1 MSNIEDEIELTILRC
16 AGIMKEKGGVTM
28 SINEVLAQ
36 KNITKYRLW
45 KESGVPQATISDIC
59 TGKTSIEKCSA
70 ETIYR
75 IAKVLDVSMESL
87 IAPAIQSKD
96 AAGKRPAFELFK
108 SNTCHK
114 VKEMGDIPFMVQ
126 LLQTDQIRKLYEK
139 QWYPEALYLLAMLDY
154 LSRENAVPICK
165 NYNDI
170 RKAKLQRPVYPSSVV
185 IMCKA
190 LKSDEPKKRCVQ
202 MAIPEF
208 MRFNIVECEVRNVC

>member
-1 MSNIEDEIELTILRC
+1 
-16 AGIMKEKGGVTM
+16 M
-28 SINEVLAQ
+28 SINEVLTQ

-87 IAPAIQSKD
+87 IAPAVQR
-96 AAGKRPAFELFK
+96 AEEERRRPSFELFK
-108 SNTCHK
+108 SNTCHM
-114 VKEMGDIPFMVQ
+114 VKDMGDIPFIIQ
-126 LLQTDQIRKLYEK
+126 LLETNQIRKLYEK
-139 QWYPEALYLLAMLDY
+139 KWYPEALYLLAMLDY
-154 LSRENAVPICK
+154 LSRENHVPICK

-170 RKAKLQRPVYPSSVV
+170 RTAKLQRPVYPSSVV
-185 IMCKA
+185 IMCKT
-190 LKSDEPKKRCVQ
+190 LKSDAPKEECYR

-208 MRFNIVECEVRNVC
+208 LRFNIVESEVRNAC

>member
-1 MSNIEDEIELTILRC
+1 
-16 AGIMKEKGGVTM
+16 M

-87 IAPAIQSKD
+87 IAPAVQR
-96 AAGKRPAFELFK
+96 AEEERRRPSFELFK
-108 SNTCHK
+108 SNTCHM
-114 VKEMGDIPFMVQ
+114 VKDMGDIPFIIQ
-126 LLQTDQIRKLYEK
+126 LLETNQIRKLYEK
-139 QWYPEALYLLAMLDY
+139 KWYPEALYLLAMLDY
-154 LSRENAVPICK
+154 LSRENNVPICK

-170 RKAKLQRPVYPSSVV
+170 RTAKLQRPVYPSSVV
-185 IMCKA
+185 IMCKT
-190 LKSDEPKKRCVQ
+190 LKSDAPKEECYR

-208 MRFNIVECEVRNVC
+208 LRFNIVESEVRNVC

>member
-1 MSNIEDEIELTILRC
+1 
-16 AGIMKEKGGVTM
+16 M

-87 IAPAIQSKD
+87 IAPAVQR
-96 AAGKRPAFELFK
+96 AEEERRRPSFELFK
-108 SNTCHK
+108 SNTCHM
-114 VKEMGDIPFMVQ
+114 VKDMGDIPFIIQ
-126 LLQTDQIRKLYEK
+126 LLETNQIRKLYEK
-139 QWYPEALYLLAMLDY
+139 KWYPEALYLLAMLDY
-154 LSRENAVPICK
+154 LSRENHVPICK

-170 RKAKLQRPVYPSSVV
+170 RTVKLQRPVYPSSVV
-185 IMCKA
+185 IMCKT
-190 LKSDEPKKRCVQ
+190 LKSDAPKEECYR

-208 MRFNIVECEVRNVC
+208 LRFNIVESEVRNVC